1 MSDANAAPAPAAPGA
16 PAAPVAGAPA
26 APAAAQAPVAPLN
39 LGEQAPAPAPAAPTP
54 AAPDAKGEVSWEPT
68 GNVGLDMSLKF
79 LGKHGFGPDHPAMQ
93 AAENGDFSLLRAE
106 LAVKGGAQGWEEM
119 LALGESAFKGLKD
132 SADAKAAEQRKLVE
146 DAVGGA
152 DQWAT
157 IQKWATENAE
167 PHEKESV
174 NGALALGGLAAKAV
188 AVYLAG
194 LHGRASGVTV
204 EPESP
209 FSGAPANNTPSGA
222 YALNPRA
229 YVAEVQKLAAATGG
243 RPDSH
248 PDYAKLQARRN
259 AWKG

>member
-1 MSDANAAPAPAAPGA
+1 
-16 PAAPVAGAPA
+16 V
-26 APAAAQAPVAPLN
+26 
-39 LGEQAPAPAPAAPTP
+39 T
-54 AAPDAKGEVSWEPT
+54 WEPT

-106 LAVKGGAQGWEEM
+106 LATNGKATGWEEM

-132 SADAKAAEQRKLVE
+132 AADAKSAEQRTLIE
-146 DAVGGA
+146 TAVGGA
-152 DQWAT
+152 DKWEA
-157 IQKWATENAE
+157 IQKWASENAE

-174 NGALALGGLAAKAV
+174 NAALAAGGLAAKAV

-204 EPESP
+204 EPESA
-209 FSGAPANNTPSGA
+209 FNGAPAANAAGAGA
-222 YALNPRA
+222 YALSPRA
-229 YVAEVQKLAAATGG
+229 YVAEVQKLAAVTGG

-248 PDYAKLQARRN
+248 PDYPKLQARRN
-259 AWKG
+259 AWRG